1 MRTIIYQTLLIL
13 LLSLLTSCG
22 KGTNSS
28 FDAMSQ
34 ISTNLI
40 EDCRSLAEVGMSQGK
55 EIWTQD
61 DPLPASIKALI
72 PQYVRLHV
80 TSESTIVD
88 IQLSGGFQHRGLL
101 VVCSSKGAAFT
112 PTKGRN
118 WQIMKLSKD
127 VYEYR
132 E

>member
-1 MRTIIYQTLLIL
+1 MRTIICLTLLIL
-13 LLSLLTSCG
+13 LLSLLTGCG
-22 KGTNSS
+22 KSANPP
-28 FDAMSQ
+28 FDAMNQ
-34 ISTNLI
+34 ISTNLV
-40 EDCRSLAEVGMSQGK
+40 EDCRSLAEAGMGQGK
-55 EIWTQD
+55 EIWTQG
-61 DPLPASIKALI
+61 DPLPASIKALA

-80 TSESTIVD
+80 TPESTVVD

-101 VVCSSKGAAFT
+101 VVCSSKGTAFT

-118 WQIMKLSKD
+118 WRIMKLCKD